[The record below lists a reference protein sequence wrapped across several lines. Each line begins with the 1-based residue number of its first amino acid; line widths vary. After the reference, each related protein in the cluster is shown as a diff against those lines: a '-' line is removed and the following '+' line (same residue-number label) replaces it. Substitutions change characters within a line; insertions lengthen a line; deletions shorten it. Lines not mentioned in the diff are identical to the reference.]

1 MKISQISKKT
11 NIPTSTIRYYENKG
25 LIKINRDENNIR
37 IFSESDVEWIRFIER
52 LKCTGM
58 PLKNIRAYS
67 KLRYMGDCTIKE
79 RMDILKKHRT
89 HVLNEKKKWEE
100 YLSNLDNKIEIYK
113 DKLNE
118 SGGKK

>member
-11 NIPTSTIRYYENKG
+11 NIPPSTIRYYEDKG

-52 LKCTGM
+52 LKNTGM
-58 PLKNIRAYS
+58 PLKDIREYS
-67 KLRYMGDCTIKE
+67 RLRYMGEGTVKE
-79 RMDILKKHRT
+79 RMEILIKHRT
-89 HVLNEKKKWEE
+89 HVLNEQKKWKE

-113 DKLNE
+113 DKLNKN
-118 SGGKK
+118 GGKK

>member
-1 MKISQISKKT
+1 
-11 NIPTSTIRYYENKG
+11 
-25 LIKINRDENNIR
+25 
-37 IFSESDVEWIRFIER
+37 
-52 LKCTGM
+52 M
-58 PLKNIRAYS
+58 PLKDIREYS

-100 YLSNLDNKIEIYK
+100 YLNNLDNKIEIYK

-118 SGGKK
+118 SGEKK